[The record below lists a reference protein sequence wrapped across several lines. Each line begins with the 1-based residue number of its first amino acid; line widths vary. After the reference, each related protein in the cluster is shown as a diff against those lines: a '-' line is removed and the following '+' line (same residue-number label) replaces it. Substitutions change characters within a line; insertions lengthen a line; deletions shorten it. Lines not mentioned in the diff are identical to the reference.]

1 MSPVKNKM
9 LIQSLMKL
17 PIFSGLSSAQTQQ
30 IVSLCKL
37 QIFKPGDV
45 MCKLGSSSEDMHI
58 LIAGELGV
66 MSQDD
71 ICLATLHPVT
81 TVGEMGL
88 ITHQRRSAQVEAL
101 QASKALAVPRA
112 PFEKLLDSDIELKLH
127 IHQNIVRILSGK
139 IVNDNV
145 RLRDHLLGRLQLE
158 RTIHELRKK
167 LDVSLDLLEE
177 LSGIEREEAVRQI
190 DGKMVGERLKVLI
203 VDDEETVCSY
213 VKNALGEYE
222 VLEAAD
228 GEEAMVLIQVE
239 RPDLV
244 ISDIRMPKMDGFTL
258 AGRVKELF
266 PNLPILALSGHVEPM
281 ETEGHNFVGFIGKP
295 MHVDSLRETVAEAL
309 VKN

>member
-1 MSPVKNKM
+1 VSPVKNKM
-9 LIQSLMKL
+9 LVQSLMKL
-17 PIFSGLSSAQTQQ
+17 PIFAGLSSTQTQQ
-30 IVSLCKL
+30 IISLCKL
-37 QIFKPGDV
+37 QSFKPGDV
-45 MCKLGSSSEDMHI
+45 MCKLGSTSEDMQI

-88 ITHQRRSAQVEAL
+88 ITHQPRSAQVEAL
-101 QASKALAVPRA
+101 QASKTLVVPRA
-112 PFEKLLDSDIELKLH
+112 PFEKLLDGNVELKIQIYH
-127 IHQNIVRILSGK
+127 NIVGSLSDK

-167 LDVSLDLLEE
+167 LDLSLDLLEE
-177 LSGIEREEAVRQI
+177 LSDIEREEAVRRI
-190 DGKMVGERLKVLI
+190 DGQMASERLKVLI
-203 VDDEETVCSY
+203 VDDEEAVCSY
-213 VKNALGEYE
+213 VKNALGDYE

-228 GEEAMVLIQVE
+228 GEEAMVLIQIE

-258 AGRVKELF
+258 AERVKELF
-266 PNLPILALSGHVEPM
+266 PNLPILALSGYTEP
-281 ETEGHNFVGFIGKP
+281 EEIEGHNFVGFIGKP
-295 MHVDSLRETVAEAL
+295 MQIESLRETVAGAL
-309 VKN
+309 TKN